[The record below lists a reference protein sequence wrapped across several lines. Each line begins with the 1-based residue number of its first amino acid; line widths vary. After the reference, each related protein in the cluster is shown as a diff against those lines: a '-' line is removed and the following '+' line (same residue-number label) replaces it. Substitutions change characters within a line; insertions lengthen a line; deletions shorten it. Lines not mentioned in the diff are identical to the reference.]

1 MVVLINATL
10 EKPECQ
16 SSPSKQQNE
25 ERPFPTPLKPGH
37 NENLLLKEVVMTS
50 RTPTKENSTDFISN
64 TPSQKYSP
72 TSSNVDGISSP
83 TTPEGGK
90 GGFFEGN
97 LLLKE
102 VVTTRTP
109 TTKENITSSPLI
121 NYVPP
126 NEGAGESSPIT
137 PTGGGGVVDERYS
150 GSVSKRKSLM
160 NDKIALSI
168 RVQDQLF
175 KMDYSLLNVP
185 IFNYDEFDTMYLAE
199 GFFGTTYKVDY
210 SLCYFKIRVAR
221 EQKSLFI
228 DRFLFDFFF

>member
-1 MVVLINATL
+1 MVVLINTTL

-25 ERPFPTPLKPGH
+25 ERPFPTPLKPGV

-50 RTPTKENSTDFISN
+50 RTPTKENS
-64 TPSQKYSP
+64 SP

-121 NYVPP
+121 NYVSP